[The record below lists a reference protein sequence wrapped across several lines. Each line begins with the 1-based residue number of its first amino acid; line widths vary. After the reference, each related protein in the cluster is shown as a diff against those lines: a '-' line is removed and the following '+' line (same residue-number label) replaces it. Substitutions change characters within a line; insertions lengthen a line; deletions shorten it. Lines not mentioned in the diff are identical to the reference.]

1 MDTLVFTKVHLE
13 SWVYK
18 GLRGQH
24 DSILELLK
32 ENLHHY
38 LCIEFDEGLN
48 DTVVYIIGFKFF
60 AMFAMFV
67 IVSLA
72 CNLRTKRN
80 RAVSLRARSL
90 KVNRELV
97 KNVYLPRYPLH
108 YHKQKLERQSI
119 AASV

>member
-1 MDTLVFTKVHLE
+1 MLLLLLLTKHPFPFP
-13 SWVYK
+13 
-18 GLRGQH
+18 

-80 RAVSLRARSL
+80 RGKRLHVPWYRVFYSL
-90 KVNRELV
+90 VGGW
-97 KNVYLPRYPLH
+97 
-108 YHKQKLERQSI
+108 I
-119 AASV
+119 

>member
-80 RAVSLRARSL
+80 REPGPEACKALCGGTGGTSFKRTPVQDPLFRCP
-90 KVNRELV
+90 
-97 KNVYLPRYPLH
+97 LP
-108 YHKQKLERQSI
+108 
-119 AASV
+119 